1 MNLMNNYFIN
11 NSAMLG
17 GGGIYF
23 SNKLLTQ
30 SPYQNNDFI
39 YNTASFANDFFTFP
53 MRIKLTNYKTLNK
66 KKAYSL
72 TVIPGITQTSLEFD
86 LVDYYGQT
94 IKSINGGLLIPFLLL
109 LLLCLFIL
117 IIFEVFYHAS

>member
-23 SNKLLTQ
+23 SNKLLAQ

-39 YNTASFANDFFTFP
+39 YNTASFANDFLTFP
-53 MRIKLTNYKTLNK
+53 TRIKLTNYKILNK

-94 IKSINGGLLIPFLLL
+94 IKSINGGLLIPVLLL
-109 LLLCLFIL
+109 LL
-117 IIFEVFYHAS
+117 Y